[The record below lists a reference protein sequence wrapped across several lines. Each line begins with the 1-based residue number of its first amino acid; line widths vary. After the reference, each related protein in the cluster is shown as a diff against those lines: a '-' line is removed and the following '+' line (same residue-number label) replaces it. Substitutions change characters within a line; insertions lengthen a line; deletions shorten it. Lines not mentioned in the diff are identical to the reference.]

1 VVRAGDRVTVE
12 RRPEHEVTIGV
23 LVTGMTPG
31 QAQGMLDSGVAQTAA
46 ARAKARRYAERG

>member
-1 VVRAGDRVTVE
+1 VARAGDRVTVE

-31 QAQGMLDSGVAQTAA
+31 QAQGMLDAGVALTAA
-46 ARAKARRYAERG
+46 VRAKARRYAERG